1 VRQLGRLASTGTGRP
16 PRADHRPRP
25 AATRSSGRS
34 RDLTYTAPAM
44 RFLNRFVDS
53 NDREIRRLQPLVDET
68 NALEAEYEGLS
79 DDQIR
84 AQFAELRTEV
94 AEAATPDEPSDD
106 ELHNPDL
113 ERRRELKADR
123 RKRENERLQAAL
135 DDVLPEV
142 FAMTR
147 EAMKRTLGMR
157 HFDVQLMGAAVLHQ
171 GKISEMRTG
180 EGKTLVA
187 PLAAMLNA
195 LSGRGVHVVTVND
208 YLARRDPQ
216 WMGPVFHFLGV
227 SVGMITH
234 DASYLFEPDYPTND
248 ERLLHLRPVTRREAY
263 AADITYG
270 TNNEFGFD
278 YLRDNMVLEL
288 DQRVQRERAFAIV
301 DEVDNIL
308 IDEARTPLIISG
320 QAEESADLYFTFA
333 RLVPRLKGRP
343 EGDEEGGDWFVDL
356 KDKAVSSTEEGISKM
371 EGWLG
376 IENLY
381 DADPRLARH
390 FEQALRAHALYK
402 RDRDYIVKDGEI
414 VIVDEFTGRQMP
426 GRRWSEGLHQA
437 IEAKEGLRVQRESV
451 TLATITFQN
460 YFRLYDKLSGMTGTA
475 MTEAEELHKIYKLE
489 VVAIPTHREMVRDDD
504 PDLVFRDEPA
514 KFNALIDEIVE
525 MQEDGRPVLVGT
537 VTVEKSEMLATM
549 LKRRGIKHEVLNAK
563 FHEKESGI
571 VAQAGRSGS
580 VTIATNMAGRGTD
593 ILLGGNPAGLASEA
607 LHKRG
612 LNPAEV
618 EPEVYQ
624 TALAEAKAITDE
636 DHDRVVAAGGLHI
649 IGTERHDSRRID
661 NQLRGRAGRQG
672 DPGSSR
678 FYLSL
683 EDDLMKRFANERVA
697 GLMERLGL
705 DDDVAIESRLVSRTI
720 ESAQSRV
727 EGFNFDIRK
736 RVVEYDDVINKQR
749 ETIYAERDKVLH
761 NEDLT
766 ETVQAFLDEEVES
779 LADGHLIGEDPTEW
793 NLEGLSAA
801 LVTMGLSGDGTSAD
815 ALWELRTR
823 DAIENHIRDL
833 ADERLAEKS
842 AEVGEVDW
850 KTVERLVLIR
860 TMDSLWVEHL
870 TELDDMRR
878 GIGLRGYAQQDPLN
892 EFKREAFA
900 LYDELRDLIRHG
912 VATSIFRVTVTRN
925 PATPPL
931 EPVAGT
937 SGTPW
942 AAGTDGGNGST
953 TTGVTTTGTTAA
965 GVAAGTPVVATAGSA
980 TAGGQTVLRGGP
992 DPAPTARPMRES
1004 LGDQPV
1010 DGGGSGPS
1018 APGPRPGY
1026 TPSGTRIGRNDT
1038 CWCGSGA
1045 KYKKCHGR

>member
-1 VRQLGRLASTGTGRP
+1 
-16 PRADHRPRP
+16 
-25 AATRSSGRS
+25 
-34 RDLTYTAPAM
+34 M

-53 NDREIRRLQPLVDET
+53 NDREVRRLQPLVDDT
-68 NALEAEYEGLS
+68 NALEAEFEALS
-79 DDQIR
+79 EEQIR
-84 AQFAELRTEV
+84 ARFAELRVEIG
-94 AEAATPDEPSDD
+94 EAAEPDEASED
-106 ELHNPDL
+106 ELHHPEL

-123 RKRENERLQAAL
+123 RKRENERLQKAL
-135 DDVLPEV
+135 NDVLPES

-157 HFDVQLMGAAVLHQ
+157 HFDVQLIGAAVLHE
-171 GKISEMRTG
+171 GKVAEMRTG

-187 PLAAMLNA
+187 PLAAIANA
-195 LSGRGVHVVTVND
+195 LTGRGVHVVTVND

-234 DASYLFEPDYPTND
+234 EASYLFEPGYPTTD
-248 ERLLHLRPVTRREAY
+248 ERLLHLRPVTRNEAY

-288 DQRVQRERAFAIV
+288 DQRVQRERSFAII

-333 RLVPRLKGRP
+333 RLMPRMKGRP
-343 EGDEEGGDWFVDL
+343 EGDVEGGDYFIDL
-356 KDKAVSSTEEGISKM
+356 KDKAVSPTEEGIEKV
-371 EGWLG
+371 EGWLKVD
-376 IENLY
+376 NLY
-381 DADPRLARH
+381 DTDPRLARH
-390 FEQALRAHALYK
+390 FEQALRAEALYK

-475 MTEAEELHKIYKLE
+475 MTEAEELFKIYKLE
-489 VVAIPTHREMVRDDD
+489 VVGIPTHREMIRDDE
-504 PDLVFRDEPA
+504 PDLVYRDEPA
-514 KFNALIDEIVE
+514 KFNALIEEIVE

-537 VTVEKSEMLATM
+537 VTVEKSEVLATM

-571 VAQAGRSGS
+571 VAQAGRSGA

-607 LHKRG
+607 LHRQG

-618 EPEVYQ
+618 EPEVYEA
-624 TALAEAKAITDE
+624 ALAEAKAITE
-636 DHDRVVAAGGLHI
+636 ADHEKVVGAGGLHI

-683 EDDLMKRFANERVA
+683 EDDLMKRFASERVT

-705 DDDVAIESRLVSRTI
+705 DDDVAIESRLVSKTI

-727 EGFNFDIRK
+727 EGFNFDQRK

-766 ETVQAFLDEEVES
+766 ETVQSFLDDEVDVLVDS
-779 LADGHLIGEDPTEW
+779 HLVGEDPTEW
-793 NLEGLSAA
+793 NLEGLTAA
-801 LVTMGLSGDGTSAD
+801 LHSMGLDGDGTSAD
-815 ALWELRTR
+815 ELWELRSR
-823 DAIENHIRDL
+823 EAISTHVRDL
-833 ADERLAEKS
+833 ADARLAARA
-842 AEVGEVDW
+842 AEVGEADW
-850 KTVERLVLIR
+850 KSVERLILIR
-860 TMDSLWVEHL
+860 TIDSLWVEHL

-892 EFKREAFA
+892 EFKREAFQ
-900 LYDELRDLIRHG
+900 LYDELSALIRHG
-912 VATSIFRVTVTRN
+912 VASSIFRVTVTRN
-925 PATPPL
+925 PAPVTPIQQI
-931 EPVAGT
+931 VT
-937 SGTPW
+937 SADGSGANG
-942 AAGTDGGNGST
+942 AAGA
-953 TTGVTTTGTTAA
+953 VAA
-965 GVAAGTPVVATAGSA
+965 GVSSGVPVAAAAAVGGSA
-980 TAGGQTVLRGGP
+980 ILRGGP
-992 DPAPTARPMRES
+992 SPAPPVRAMQES
-1004 LGDQPV
+1004 LGDAPRS
-1010 DGGGSGPS
+1010 GSSAGLTPSGPK
-1018 APGPRPGY
+1018 PGY
-1026 TPSGTRIGRNDT
+1026 TPGGQRIGRNDP
-1038 CWCGSGA
+1038 CWCDSGA